1 MISTA
6 WLHNSFANSVL
17 YWFLYGPYPIF
28 FVSEIF
34 HGSFRKITSYQLSAG
49 LFLQCSPIFQEEM
62 DASIDMDPAALS
74 LFFLFHASFQ
84 EGHHKDRAFL
94 PVVLPTRI
102 ASQSFQRP
110 AQETPQVFPRT
121 EVQCILA
128 VLLFFQ
134 VNNAF
139 QNSAQKFRIFLAT

>member
-1 MISTA
+1 MDHIPYSLYRRFSTDHFERSHRTSC
-6 WLHNSFANSVL
+6 LPDCFYNVL
-17 YWFLYGPYPIF
+17 
-28 FVSEIF
+28 
-34 HGSFRKITSYQLSAG
+34 
-49 LFLQCSPIFQEEM
+49 LFFQEEM

-128 VLLFFQ
+128 VLLFFPSKQ
-134 VNNAF
+134 RF
-139 QNSAQKFRIFLAT
+139 PELCSKISDIPRYIKSF